1 MLSDRHVHTPYCL
14 HGSSD
19 ALENYVKVA
28 IEAGLE
34 SITFTEHAPLP
45 MEDPLPD
52 KDSSMRPEDV
62 EAYLA
67 DVRSLAKKY
76 HGIIDIHAG
85 FELDYLEGKEAETRA
100 FLEKYPETVPHSI
113 LSVHFVQLAPE
124 EYFCIDLDRESFT
137 QKGAEIGYETLYS
150 LYEAAVKKALALPY
164 GELTPKK
171 IGHINLIHK
180 FQKAYSI
187 SDPIDWKLLLD
198 EVKMNGYLLDYNFA
212 GIDKPDYG
220 KTYPDP
226 EMMTYAQKIGIPYEK
241 GSDAHA
247 SHEVARYFGTA
258 TETEY
263 DDLKE
268 A

>member
-1 MLSDRHVHTPYCL
+1 MQ
-14 HGSSD
+14 
-19 ALENYVKVA
+19 
-28 IEAGLE
+28 
-34 SITFTEHAPLP
+34 F
-45 MEDPLPD
+45 
-52 KDSSMRPEDV
+52 
-62 EAYLA
+62 
-67 DVRSLAKKY
+67 
-76 HGIIDIHAG
+76 
-85 FELDYLEGKEAETRA
+85 
-100 FLEKYPETVPHSI
+100 
-113 LSVHFVQLAPE
+113 APE

-180 FQKAYSI
+180 FQKAYSV

-198 EVKMNGYLLDYNFA
+198 KVKESGYTLDYNFA

-226 EMMTYAQKIGIPYEK
+226 EMMAYAIKIGLAYEK

-247 SHEVARYFGTA
+247 SHEVARYFGSA
-258 TETEY
+258 PETEY
-263 DDLKE
+263 DDWKE